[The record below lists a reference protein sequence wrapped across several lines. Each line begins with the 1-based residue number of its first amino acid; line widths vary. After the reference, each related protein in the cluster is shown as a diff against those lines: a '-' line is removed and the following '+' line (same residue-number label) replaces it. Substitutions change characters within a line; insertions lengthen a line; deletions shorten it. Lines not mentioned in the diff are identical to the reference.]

1 VVKHLQFPIIF
12 KNYKDFTLV
21 LNYNTALISWRLNRI
36 KTHEKVNLTLCL
48 LVTTATI
55 AQDRLT
61 GRNFATRSEVIGQHG
76 MVASSQLLATQI
88 DRYS

>member
-1 VVKHLQFPIIF
+1 MK
-12 KNYKDFTLV
+12 K
-21 LNYNTALISWRLNRI
+21 S
-36 KTHEKVNLTLCL
+36 LTLCL

-76 MVASSQLLATQI
+76 MVASSQPLATQI